1 MHSLTKSLNK
11 PIQATLITG
20 TIPSWLSGTLY
31 RYVEKVNNKKKL
43 SKK

>member
-11 PIQATLITG
+11 PVQASSITG

-31 RYVEKVNNKKKL
+31 RYVKKAFNNKKKII
-43 SKK
+43 